1 MSLLKYTEC
10 IMRYWAVRVVQML
23 RKPASRYF
31 LLLGV
36 LGCVSLSA
44 RAQVIE
50 EVIARVNDRIIVLS
64 EYNRRLE
71 DLRQELGQQLS
82 GAERDQEFRERSKD
96 VLRDLIDQQLLL
108 QKATEMG
115 LNLEADLV
123 KRLDAI
129 RQQLNLPSLEALEK
143 AVTDQ
148 GMNYEDFRQNLREN
162 LLTQQ
167 VISREV
173 GPRVV
178 VTPKEIQDYYEQ
190 HKKDME
196 QPEGIHI
203 LQILISTEG
212 KKEEELADLRKKAE
226 ETLGKARNGQ
236 DFAELA
242 RQYSDDSTASKG
254 GDVGFVEQSLLAP
267 EIQRAVG
274 SLKTN
279 EVSDLLQ
286 TQYGF
291 LIVKLLERS
300 SGGIPPLSEVEARIH
315 EQIYFEKI
323 QPALRDY
330 LTDLRGESYIFLKPG
345 YLDSGEPPKQAS
357 NQKP

>member
-1 MSLLKYTEC
+1 MSLLKYTER
-10 IMRYWAVRVVQML
+10 IMRQWAVRVVQML

-167 VISREV
+167 AISREV

-236 DFAELA
+236 DFAELT

-286 TQYGF
+286 TQ
-291 LIVKLLERS
+291 
-300 SGGIPPLSEVEARIH
+300 
-315 EQIYFEKI
+315 
-323 QPALRDY
+323 
-330 LTDLRGESYIFLKPG
+330 
-345 YLDSGEPPKQAS
+345 
-357 NQKP
+357 